1 MRFFLLL
8 ACCAISL
15 NTSSQFWKKKVVRFP
30 ALEVAEGLPMPQFAT
45 PPLVVKNNVS
55 YKKFIAPPVFDFDK
69 EEQAML
75 KMAKHNMRYRAYQ
88 DASYNFTDLASIY
101 LLHNRFSEAKW
112 YLLQSISLSR
122 DAKLKLAN
130 LLTLAGIKT
139 DLGELILAK
148 TDLQEARILA
158 NANGLKAD
166 IIEIDKRLVALS
178 ISKPLVIKPELR
190 YSEAVEAAARKKA
203 ALKEQKKPLI

>member
-15 NTSSQFWKKKVVRFP
+15 NTSAQFWKKKAIRFP
-30 ALEVAEGLPMPQFAT
+30 ALEMAESLPMPQFTTA
-45 PPLVVKNNVS
+45 PLVVKGNVS
-55 YKKFIAPPVFDFDK
+55 YKKFISPSVFDFDK

-75 KMAKHNMRYRAYQ
+75 RMAKHNMRYRAYQ
-88 DASYNFTDLASIY
+88 DASYNFTDLAGIY

-112 YLLQSISLSR
+112 YLLQSISLSH

-139 DLGELILAK
+139 DLGEVSLAK
-148 TDLQEARILA
+148 TDLQQARTLA

-166 IIEIDKRLVALS
+166 VIEIDKRLFALS
-178 ISKPLVIKPELR
+178 NSKPLIVKPELR
-190 YSEAVEAAARKKA
+190 YSEAVEAAARKTA
-203 ALKEQKKPLI
+203 ALKVL

>member
-15 NTSSQFWKKKVVRFP
+15 NTSAQFWKKKVRYAALAPAQSMPAPQFTTP
-30 ALEVAEGLPMPQFAT
+30 ALKLKP
-45 PPLVVKNNVS
+45 S
-55 YKKFIAPPVFDFDK
+55 IAYTNFYIAPVFDFDK
-69 EEQAML
+69 MEQAML
-75 KMAKHNMRYRAYQ
+75 KEAKHNMRYREYQ
-88 DASYNFTDLASIY
+88 QASYSFTDLAGLY

-112 YLLQSISLSR
+112 YLLQSISLSH

-139 DLGELILAK
+139 DLGEVSMAK
-148 TDLQEARILA
+148 TDLQQARVLA
-158 NANGLKAD
+158 NINGFNTD
-166 IIEIDKRLVALS
+166 VIEIDKRLIALS
-178 ISKPLVIKPELR
+178 NSKPLVVKPELR

-203 ALKEQKKPLI
+203 LALKVL

>member
-15 NTSSQFWKKKVVRFP
+15 NTSAQFWKKKAVRFP
-30 ALEVAEGLPMPQFAT
+30 ELGLAQSLPMPQFAT
-45 PPLVVKNNVS
+45 PALVVKNTVS
-55 YKKFIAPPVFDFDK
+55 YKKFITPPVFDFDK

-75 KMAKHNMRYRAYQ
+75 KKAKHNMRYRAYQ
-88 DASYNFTDLASIY
+88 DASYNFTDLAGIY

-112 YLLQSISLSR
+112 YLLQSISLSH

-139 DLGELILAK
+139 DLGELTLAK
-148 TDLQEARILA
+148 TDLQQARILA

-166 IIEIDKRLVALS
+166 VLDIDKRLLTLS
-178 ISKPLVIKPELR
+178 NSKPLVIKPELR

-203 ALKEQKKPLI
+203 ALKVL

>member
-8 ACCAISL
+8 ACCGISL
-15 NTSSQFWKKKVVRFP
+15 NTSAQFWKKKVRFP
-30 ALEVAEGLPMPQFAT
+30 ALELAESSPIPQFAT
-45 PPLVVKNNVS
+45 PLPAVKSNVS
-55 YKKFIAPPVFDFDK
+55 DIKFISPPVFDFDR

-75 KMAKHNMRYRAYQ
+75 KKAKHSMRYRAYQ
-88 DASYNFTDLASIY
+88 EASYNFTDLAAIY

-112 YLLQSISLSR
+112 YLLQSISLSH

-139 DLGELILAK
+139 DLGELTLAK
-148 TDLQEARILA
+148 TDLQQARILA

-166 IIEIDKRLVALS
+166 VIDIDKRLVALS
-178 ISKPLVIKPELR
+178 ASKPLIIKPELR

-203 ALKEQKKPLI
+203 PLKVL

>member
-1 MRFFLLL
+1 
-8 ACCAISL
+8 
-15 NTSSQFWKKKVVRFP
+15 
-30 ALEVAEGLPMPQFAT
+30 MPQFTTA
-45 PPLVVKNNVS
+45 PLVVKGNVS
-55 YKKFIAPPVFDFDK
+55 YKKFISPPVFDFDK

-112 YLLQSISLSR
+112 YLLQSISLSH

-139 DLGELILAK
+139 DLGEVSLAK
-148 TDLQEARILA
+148 TDLQQARMLA
-158 NANGLKAD
+158 NANGLKTD
-166 IIEIDKRLVALS
+166 VIEIDKRLVALS
-178 ISKPLVIKPELR
+178 NSKPLIIKPELR

-203 ALKEQKKPLI
+203 LALKVL